1 MKLFFGKSVGLLKP
15 YLYFI
20 WSAVAYYYIC
30 AGGMN
35 FDIFSARYGACNAA
49 ACGIERTPYNILIYV
64 DSVSFRSIL
73 NRKDDFVSFIEL
85 LVS

>member
-20 WSAVAYYYIC
+20 WSVVAYYYIC

-35 FDIFSARYGACNAA
+35 FDIFPPDTEPAMLPLA
-49 ACGIERTPYNILIYV
+49 V
-64 DSVSFRSIL
+64 
-73 NRKDDFVSFIEL
+73 
-85 LVS
+85 